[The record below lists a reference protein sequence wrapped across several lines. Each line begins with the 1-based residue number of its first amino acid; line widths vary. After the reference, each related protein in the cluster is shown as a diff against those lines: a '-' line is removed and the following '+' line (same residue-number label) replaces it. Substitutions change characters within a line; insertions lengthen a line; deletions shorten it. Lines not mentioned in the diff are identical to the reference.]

1 MEKRIA
7 RRYVGGIR
15 STEFFITTKA
25 KPQIMVVRISPSDAR
40 ILTLRSFKFFIFGPL
55 LMNIEMVSCHGF
67 PLFSS
72 FYDR

>member
-40 ILTLRSFKFFIFGPL
+40 ILTLRSFKFFIFWSL
-55 LMNIEMVSCHGF
+55 YS
-67 PLFSS
+67 
-72 FYDR
+72 